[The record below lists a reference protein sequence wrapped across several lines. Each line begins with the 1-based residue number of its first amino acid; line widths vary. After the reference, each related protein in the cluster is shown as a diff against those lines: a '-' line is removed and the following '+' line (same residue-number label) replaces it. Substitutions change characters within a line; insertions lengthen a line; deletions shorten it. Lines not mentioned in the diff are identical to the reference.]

1 MVDWLKVEFA
11 VKKASMKLQE
21 PAGLDADAFV
31 DEVKKGRKKKALSVA
46 EVKRLKDEYAASV
59 VPLQGLAR
67 EAEVLERRVSD
78 IVNAAFGLTPD
89 EVKLMWD
96 TAPPRMPIPPPG
108 T

>member
-1 MVDWLKVEFA
+1 MSRPPGEPTLPPH
-11 VKKASMKLQE
+11 SSHGTR
-21 PAGLDADAFV
+21 PAGLDAEAFI

-46 EVKRLKDEYAASV
+46 EVRRLKDEYAASV

-78 IVNAAFGLTPD
+78 IVNAAFGLTPA

-96 TAPPRMPIPPPG
+96 TAPPRMPIAPPAS
-108 T
+108 